1 MKRLFTMSNISVY
14 ADDLDILLSD
24 VENTGFTVAAGDSHK
39 LRLEYN
45 DINTKWY
52 LYNDA
57 TDSGYSAGQW
67 LGTCGV
73 MDIAITVCL
82 EDGLYV
88 TLFNNKV
95 YFSKDVC
102 KLLLMAWELEK
113 KSQEQEEVP
122 EEVPYTR

>member
-1 MKRLFTMSNISVY
+1 MKRIFTMSNISVY
-14 ADDLDILLSD
+14 ADEHLDVSLSD

-52 LYNDA
+52 LYDDA
-57 TDSGYSAGQW
+57 PDSSAGQW
-67 LGTCGV
+67 LGTCGC

-82 EDGLYV
+82 GHLYV
-88 TLFNNKV
+88 AMYRNKV

-122 EEVPYTR
+122 EEVPYP